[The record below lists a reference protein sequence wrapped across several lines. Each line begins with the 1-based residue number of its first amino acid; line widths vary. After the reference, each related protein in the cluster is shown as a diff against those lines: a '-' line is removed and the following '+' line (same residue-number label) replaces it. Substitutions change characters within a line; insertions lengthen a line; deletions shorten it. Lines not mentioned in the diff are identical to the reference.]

1 MQTSPTTNNMPET
14 GLGLD
19 LRNPQ
24 FTDPLFAKVME
35 SGVAGFVKLVNKGG
49 ASLMKGVNFTPPE
62 KIKNNHISVKKQ
74 REMQRRPALVDR
86 SNQLRSVRK
95 CLAY

>member
-1 MQTSPTTNNMPET
+1 MQTSTTTNMPET
-14 GLGLD
+14 QTGLD
-19 LRNPQ
+19 FRNPQ

-62 KIKNNHISVKKQ
+62 KIKKQPISVKQK
-74 REMQRRPALVDR
+74 REMQRLQALVNG
-86 SNQLRSVRK
+86 SKNLRSVRK
-95 CLAY
+95 CLVY

>member
-1 MQTSPTTNNMPET
+1 MQTSTTTNMLQT
-14 GLGLD
+14 RLGFD
-19 LRNPQ
+19 LRNRQ

-62 KIKNNHISVKKQ
+62 KIKKQPISVKQK
-74 REMQRRPALVDR
+74 REMQRQQGSVKR
-86 SNQLRSVRK
+86 SDLRSARK
-95 CLAY
+95 CLVY

>member
-1 MQTSPTTNNMPET
+1 MQTSTTNNMPQT
-14 GLGLD
+14 VLGLD
-19 LRNPQ
+19 LGNPQ

-62 KIKNNHISVKKQ
+62 KIKKNPISVKKK
-74 REMQRRPALVDR
+74 REMQRRLALVDR
-86 SNQLRSVRK
+86 SKKLRSVRTRIDF
-95 CLAY
+95 

>member
-1 MQTSPTTNNMPET
+1 MQTSTPTNNMPQT

-35 SGVAGFVKLVNKGG
+35 SGVGGFVKLVNKGG
-49 ASLMKGVNFTPPE
+49 AILMKGVNFTPPE
-62 KIKNNHISVKKQ
+62 KIKKKLISVKEK
-74 REMQRRPALVDR
+74 REMQRRQAFVDR
-86 SNQLRSVRK
+86 SNFNSVRK
-95 CLAY
+95 MIDF